1 MISIKKNYDISLKND
16 DSPKTELIE
25 LNLNN
30 SIDKKSEYINIASE
44 KTSST
49 EYDDNNDND
58 EDYNALKEQFDNPV
72 LNDKTFV
79 VKKENKKQIKY
90 RRGNLNIYF
99 TKNGY
104 PLIATGPDSKFLI
117 L

>member
-30 SIDKKSEYINIASE
+30 SIDKKSEYINIVSE

-49 EYDDNNDND
+49 EYDENNDND
-58 EDYNALKEQFDNPV
+58 EDYNTLKEQFDNSV
-72 LNDKTFV
+72 LNDKTLV

-104 PLIATGPDSKFLI
+104 PLIVTGPDSKFLI